1 MKARLLPKLLCYSP
15 AFYHLAHTALGMLQ
29 KFLRTRVQE
38 VRDSS
43 NINDL
48 PELERTFL
56 QENMTLD
63 DAIAKM
69 RVFCVNSGRHNAQA
83 MERLYG
89 RPGEE
94 KLVAEKYGE
103 DEDDPTT
110 QKIDV
115 RQKIKNW
122 LIRKHSSSINVIVV
136 KGMDSDSESESDDE
150 RYM

>member
-1 MKARLLPKLLCYSP
+1 MRLIRIRRKFSRLFSTDDTELAP
-15 AFYHLAHTALGMLQ
+15 APGGEDVKEKSET
-29 KFLRTRVQE
+29 VQA
-38 VRDSS
+38 
-43 NINDL
+43 
-48 PELERTFL
+48 LEREL
-56 QENMTLD
+56 SRHGLD
-63 DAIAKM
+63 LADVVDLFA
-69 RVFCVNSGRHNAQA
+69 HD
-83 MERLYG
+83 
-89 RPGEE
+89 
-94 KLVAEKYGE
+94 VASE